1 MNLNPNIQLQSSI
14 RDTVINNSNNYNLM
28 NNSHHKINM
37 RRNYIKLALF
47 VVLLTIICFI
57 LSWYFL
63 SINSSVNN
71 ISISITGVMIILLF
85 YQIIRYIQMVKY
97 YNKIAEDDYNTLRQ
111 ILHERKENEN
121 GEWINMNDFV
131 DSSILR
137 HNLYRNDYNNNV
149 LPRLRYLIN
158 NDVHIDENKENIS
171 NEIQV
176 LWREI

>member
-1 MNLNPNIQLQSSI
+1 
-14 RDTVINNSNNYNLM
+14 
-28 NNSHHKINM
+28 
-37 RRNYIKLALF
+37 
-47 VVLLTIICFI
+47 
-57 LSWYFL
+57 
-63 SINSSVNN
+63 
-71 ISISITGVMIILLF
+71 
-85 YQIIRYIQMVKY
+85 
-97 YNKIAEDDYNTLRQ
+97 
-111 ILHERKENEN
+111 
-121 GEWINMNDFV
+121 MNDFV